1 MFFFRFYISL
11 SYYKICVVTRANY
24 QTIRNSIYV
33 LEPKQLVRK
42 YRSKND
48 FLDWTLFIASF
59 FKYCIIVVLKQVKN
73 MLVRDKRT
81 KIRLFL
87 AITSVKRKYKKCIV
101 YIIRN
106 LKVERNMSCD
116 YDFRSLFTG
125 VAKQK
130 SCHSYFTA
138 KHRINKFYDKERS
151 LWQRYI
157 GSV

>member
-1 MFFFRFYISL
+1 MVIKEYAKMKQLTRSRSLQTIGSRTNRSFIEILFSMLLEQGTLATKSIWTYPHFPMECFFFRFYISL

-87 AITSVKRKYKKCIV
+87 AITSVKRK
-101 YIIRN
+101 
-106 LKVERNMSCD
+106 
-116 YDFRSLFTG
+116 
-125 VAKQK
+125 
-130 SCHSYFTA
+130 
-138 KHRINKFYDKERS
+138 
-151 LWQRYI
+151 
-157 GSV
+157 